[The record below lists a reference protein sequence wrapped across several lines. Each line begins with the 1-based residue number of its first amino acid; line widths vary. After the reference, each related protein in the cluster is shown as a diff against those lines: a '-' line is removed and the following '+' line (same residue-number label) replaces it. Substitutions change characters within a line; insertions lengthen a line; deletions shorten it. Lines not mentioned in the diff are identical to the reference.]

1 MTERYRYAVR
11 LLGAPAVD
19 SGVGWVRVTGRR
31 RAVLLAYLALEGPCE
46 RARLAALLWAS
57 RRATDNLRVEL
68 HRLER
73 RFPGL
78 VLREGDRLALAAG
91 SDVAGFLEALERGA
105 FGEAVARYGGP
116 LLEGAPPDLPPDME
130 EWLLLTRERLEE
142 RYLEALAAE
151 ADRVEADAPQ
161 RALELH
167 RRVLE
172 RDPTREASCRGLMR
186 LYARL
191 GEVGKALERYERYAR
206 FLEREFGLPP
216 AQETRR
222 LAAELRTGRRHP
234 GPRGRPA
241 FVGRSGEMARALEA
255 WQARRPVVV
264 VGEPGIGKTR
274 FLYELAAALDRSPRF
289 LRGRPEDREVPLGTV
304 VRGLRELL
312 ARRGVPRGWVRAE
325 LARLLPEL
333 GEPARED
340 SPHRFLAAMAE
351 LLMDEAEGPWLLG
364 VDDLQYFDEAS
375 LDLLVRMAAI
385 HVRVPFVVALRKGW
399 RHPSAERWLQG
410 LLERDG
416 AELIELPPLSAEE
429 VAAMLGEGG
438 GSARAADLHAYT
450 GGNPFFV
457 VQVVGLRSE
466 EGAPRG
472 AEAPP
477 GRSERLFALLR
488 RRMAGAGAFPLKL
501 LRLAAVAG
509 EAYGPAL
516 AARLLGASALE
527 VAEAADALEPAGL
540 FRRGRLAHDLVRE
553 AVLRDLD
560 AETVRALHRQ
570 LAEALAEEGPPGLV
584 AHHFEQAGLPGRAVA
599 FRLRAAE
606 LAAGAYAYGEALE
619 QYERA
624 LEDAPEEERLAL
636 EARTFDAR
644 YVTSVGLGDWERAD
658 RLLQGVARVAEVSGD
673 AWLAARVQVARADWC
688 FRTWRMDEAVAR
700 ATEVLAAPALDDDSA
715 AHAHYVRAV
724 ALQVLGRQRE
734 SIADCHAALERRP
747 DPDWMMHGWVHN
759 TLGLNHKQLGEL
771 GAARRHNDHALAV
784 FRARGDEVGEANALR
799 TLAEILAA
807 EGQPEQAATTFEQAL
822 RLARKTGHGVVRTF
836 VLAAATRFFEA
847 SGEVRRARALAREG
861 LELAGPYRDFFD
873 GVLRRLGA

>member
-19 SGVGWVRVTGRR
+19 PGGGWLRVTGRR
-31 RAVLLAYLALEGPCE
+31 RAVLLAYLALEGPLE

-57 RRATDNLRVEL
+57 RRAADNLRVEL

-78 VLREGDRLALAAG
+78 VVREGDRLALAAK
-91 SDVAGFLEALERGA
+91 SDVAAFLDALERGA

-142 RYLEALAAE
+142 RYLDALAAE

-167 RRVLE
+167 RQVLE
-172 RDPTREASCRGLMR
+172 RDPMREASCRGLMR

-255 WQARRPVVV
+255 WQAGRPVVV

-274 FLYELAAALDRSPRF
+274 FLFELAAALDRRPRF
-289 LRGRPEDREVPLGTV
+289 LRGRPEDREVPLATA

-312 ARRGVPRGWVRAE
+312 ARRGVPGGWVRAE

-333 GEPARED
+333 GEPAREA

-351 LLMDEAEGPWLLG
+351 LVMDEAKGPWLWG
-364 VDDLQYFDEAS
+364 ADDLQYFDEAS
-375 LDLLVRMAAI
+375 LDLLVRLAAT
-385 HVRVPFVVALRKGW
+385 HVRLPFAVALRKG
-399 RHPSAERWLQG
+399 RLHPSAERWLQG

-429 VAAMLGEGG
+429 VAAMLGEGS
-438 GSARAADLHAYT
+438 GSARAAALHAYT

-457 VQVVGLRSE
+457 VQLAGPRPG
-466 EGAPRG
+466 GAPGG
-472 AEAPP
+472 AGASP
-477 GRSERLFALLR
+477 GLSERPFALLR
-488 RRMAGAGAFPLKL
+488 QRMAEVGALPRRL

-560 AETVRALHRQ
+560 PETVRALHRQ

-606 LAAGAYAYGEALE
+606 LAAGAYAYAEALE

-624 LEDAPEEERLAL
+624 LEDTPEEERPAL

-644 YVTSVGLGDWERAD
+644 YVTSVGLGDWD
-658 RLLQGVARVAEVSGD
+658 RSDHLLRRMERVAEASGD
-673 AWLAARVQVARADWC
+673 DWLAVRVQVARADWC
-688 FRTWRMDEAVAR
+688 FRTWRMDKAVAR

-771 GAARRHNDHALAV
+771 EPARRYNDRALAV

-799 TLAEILAA
+799 AEAEILAA
-807 EGQPEQAATTFEQAL
+807 EGRTAEAATTFERAL
-822 RLARKTGHGVVRTF
+822 ALARKTGHGGIRTF

-847 SGEVRRARALAREG
+847 SGEARRARELAREG
-861 LELAGPYRDFFD
+861 LGLAGPYRDFFE
-873 GVLRRLGA
+873 GVLRRLEA